1 MLGTEHEKVKEIM
14 VIKAKSM
21 KMTAARKKTEI
32 NGSGCGLVDVAETL
46 HKSQLHTHQI
56 NRDGV
61 CSRSSASVESHR
73 SVAASDPNR
82 PVAQTLELQSEP
94 PLSDF
99 TWSKPRLSVSTDGE
113 KC

>member
-32 NGSGCGLVDVAETL
+32 NGSGCGLVDVAEAL

-61 CSRSSASVESHR
+61 CS
-73 SVAASDPNR
+73 
-82 PVAQTLELQSEP
+82 
-94 PLSDF
+94 
-99 TWSKPRLSVSTDGE
+99 
-113 KC
+113 